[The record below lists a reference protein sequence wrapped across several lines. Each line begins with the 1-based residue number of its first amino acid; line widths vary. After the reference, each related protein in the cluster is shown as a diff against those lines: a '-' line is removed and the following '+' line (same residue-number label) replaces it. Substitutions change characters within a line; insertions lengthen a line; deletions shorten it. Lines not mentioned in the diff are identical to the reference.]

1 MYNVTMHAFLVPQF
15 DGKSKHNG
23 TTWFDI
29 IPQNFSLGS
38 FVAGNDSEAIRDGAT
53 AFFGCDKGKVY
64 YIPI

>member
-1 MYNVTMHAFLVPQF
+1 MHVWSLNSME
-15 DGKSKHNG
+15 KSKHNG

-29 IPQNFSLGS
+29 IPQNFSFGS

-64 YIPI
+64 YIAYL